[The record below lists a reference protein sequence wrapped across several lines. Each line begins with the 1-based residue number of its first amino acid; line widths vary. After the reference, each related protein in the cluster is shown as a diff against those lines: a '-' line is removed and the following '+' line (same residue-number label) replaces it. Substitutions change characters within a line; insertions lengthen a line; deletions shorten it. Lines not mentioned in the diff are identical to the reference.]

1 MNSSALKSTKFI
13 TIFSIWFASCILLL
27 QADLFNVIIT
37 QVAFFAIIFSWYA
50 LNRFFSDELKPNIE
64 IVLFGVIVFQMLD
77 LQLISF
83 FDAEISARNISYF
96 IRLLH
101 EILLSLEIL
110 TIGYLLVYNNKNK
123 QRIIPAYIFIAII
136 CHYIVYPEGVVAQGI
151 LYVILF
157 FILLKRTYWIE
168 LLPKNSLG
176 IYFVF
181 FAGLLFLLSSK
192 VPLGTFIVE
201 DFDADITWLTT
212 PKFLFDV
219 LYIYVIGLIVKIPAV
234 LIYNHMSLSRK
245 LWFAGLF
252 QSGIP
257 QIFQL
262 VLLLLLFYF
271 FVAGWQAGQM
281 QGSLTELKNHP
292 SSQSEKINTS
302 HLTAME
308 GILQNK
314 SYSTNKTDF
323 YFFWKD
329 SSGSKEYHLIK
340 IDSKFC
346 RDVFDKSQ
354 HIFGNGIL
362 AYSFSAPSWQQKIDA
377 WDFWQKK
384 NSVKI
389 YPFSFSANANDEC
402 TEYFDKPDSS
412 KSDDALFLLDLSG
425 NGISIGRLI
434 MPVYDIQG
442 KTVSDFAIDMALNYS
457 ALDFSDPMVG
467 MVFALLMVF
476 TLSNM
481 FIIRRVAQAG
491 DKINKTIV
499 EKFDLLKNGIREI
512 SDGNLQFKLTM
523 AGEDEFVELARRFNQ
538 MGARLQDTINEARE
552 KNRLDQELAIARD
565 VQLSLLPAML
575 PDIAGYEIA
584 ATLVTAQEVSG
595 DFYDII
601 AFDDQHFLFTIGDVS
616 GKGTSAAF
624 YMAQFISLFR
634 YSAQFT
640 KFPKEIA
647 VRINEYFTRHVQDR
661 HVFITAIIGV
671 INISSGNVT
680 YIRAGHNN
688 PYLLCNG
695 QDAGELDSKGIGI
708 GLTKNTDM
716 LKKALEKV
724 ELTLKPGEQ
733 LVLYTDGLVEAT
745 RIIDQKDDQF
755 GEDKLEKI
763 LNKYKNDGPFK
774 ILNEITAAVNSFYNG
789 QPYKDDLTV
798 MIISK
803 TDSSS

>member
-1 MNSSALKSTKFI
+1 MNISVLKSTKFI
-13 TIFSIWFASCILLL
+13 TIFSIWFVSCILLL
-27 QADLFNVIIT
+27 QSDQLSVVIT
-37 QVAFFAIIFSWYA
+37 QIAFFAIIFSWFA

-64 IVLFGVIVFQMLD
+64 IVVFGFIVFQMLD
-77 LQLISF
+77 LQLLSF
-83 FDAEISARNISYF
+83 FDAEILTRDISYF

-101 EILLSLEIL
+101 DIILALEIVTL
-110 TIGYLLVYNNKNK
+110 GYLLVYNNKNK

-136 CHYIVYPEGVVAQGI
+136 CHYIVYPEGEIAQII
-151 LYVILF
+151 LYVLLF

-168 LLPKNSLG
+168 FLPKNSLG

-181 FAGLLFLLSSK
+181 FGGLLFLLSSK
-192 VPLGTFIVE
+192 APFGSFIVE
-201 DFDADITWLTT
+201 NFDADISWLTT
-212 PKFLFDV
+212 PKFLFDI
-219 LYIYVIGLIVKIPAV
+219 LFIYVIALMVKIPAV

-262 VLLLLLFYF
+262 ALLILLFYF
-271 FVAGWQAGQM
+271 FVAGWQAGQLKD
-281 QGSLTELKNHP
+281 SLLKLRN
-292 SSQSEKINTS
+292 NTS
-302 HLTAME
+302 QKIENIDTAHLSATE
-308 GILQNK
+308 GIFKKTSNEQ
-314 SYSTNKTDF
+314 TNNPLF
-323 YFFWKD
+323 YYFWKD
-329 SSGSKEYHLIK
+329 SVGSNDYHLIE
-340 IDSKFC
+340 IDSHFC
-346 RDVFDKSQ
+346 RNMLEGSQ
-354 HIFGNGIL
+354 HIFGNGIQ
-362 AYSFSAPSWQQKIDA
+362 AYPFNSASWQQKIDA

-384 NSVKI
+384 SSVKI
-389 YPFSFSANANDEC
+389 YPFSFTSNAEDQLA
-402 TEYFDKPDSS
+402 EYFIKPDSNHRE
-412 KSDDALFLLDLSG
+412 DAVFLLDLPGGGVSV
-425 NGISIGRLI
+425 GRLI
-434 MPVYDIQG
+434 IPVYDSQG
-442 KTVSDFAIDMALNYS
+442 KIISDFSIDMALNYS
-457 ALDFSDPMVG
+457 AFDFSDPMVG

-499 EKFDLLKNGIREI
+499 EKFDLLKKGIREI

-538 MGARLQDTINEARE
+538 MGTRLQETIKEARE
-552 KNRLDQELAIARD
+552 KDRLDQELAIARD

-575 PDIAGYEIA
+575 PDIKGYEIA

-640 KFPKEIA
+640 KFPREIA

-661 HVFITAIIGV
+661 QVFITAIIGV
-671 INISSGNVT
+671 LNVNNGQIT

-688 PYLLCNG
+688 PYLLSL
-695 QDAGELDSKGIGI
+695 DKDSAELDSKGIGI
-708 GLTKNTDM
+708 GLTKNSDM
-716 LKKALEKV
+716 LKNTLEKV
-724 ELTLKPGEQ
+724 DLTLKPGEQ

-745 RIIDQKDDQF
+745 RVINQQDDQF

-763 LNKYKNDGPFK
+763 LNKYKNDSPFK
-774 ILNEITAAVNSFYNG
+774 ILNEITSAVNSFYNG

-798 MIISK
+798 MIIRK
-803 TDSSS
+803 TD